1 MDYILTSGSFFWVP
15 MGNYYGKRPIFVI
28 ACLGLSMCYLWGA
41 VANSFESL
49 LWSNII
55 AAFFGSSTEAV
66 GVSTV
71 NDLFVNLENKPRRL
85 C

>member
-41 VANSFESL
+41 VAN
-49 LWSNII
+49 II